1 MGKST
6 SCIKALILLIP
17 LSVYS
22 ADTTIT
28 TTTTNTSTNTTDS
41 TVSYKDQPVQRA
53 NAPTVS
59 VTNSDVCVSGVSGGA
74 QGNAIGVSFGTTVT
88 DPNCERIK
96 LARELRNGNM
106 KVASVALLCQDPRV
120 FRAMFQS
127 ATPCPFRGLIG
138 DEASAMWNKYPEL
151 RPDYEMYLKDKQ
163 ILIDAGYMDKDGN
176 MIEKKDE
183 IANSDF
189 KSADHNWN

>member
-1 MGKST
+1 M
-6 SCIKALILLIP
+6 
-17 LSVYS
+17 
-22 ADTTIT
+22 
-28 TTTTNTSTNTTDS
+28 
-41 TVSYKDQPVQRA
+41 
-53 NAPTVS
+53 
-59 VTNSDVCVSGVSGGA
+59 CVSGVSGGA

-151 RPDYEMYLKDKQ
+151 RPDYEMYIKDKQ
-163 ILIDAGYMDKDGN
+163 ILIDAGYMDKNGN

-189 KSADHNWN
+189 KSANHNWN